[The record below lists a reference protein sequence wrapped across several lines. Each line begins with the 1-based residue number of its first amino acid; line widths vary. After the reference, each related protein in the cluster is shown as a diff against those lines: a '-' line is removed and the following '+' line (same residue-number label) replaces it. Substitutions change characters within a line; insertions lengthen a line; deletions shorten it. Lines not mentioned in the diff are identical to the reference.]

1 MKTNDKAKVFV
12 QAPCGALRLFVKRFL
27 VVESSVAHG
36 DSHLPDTGLVAA
48 FQVQGDCILKDGANA
63 PGSALTGLWDTLRT
77 HHPSRDNM
85 VALAAFTAAGAAA
98 FVRQPLDEFRNATV
112 AMEGV
117 LGRPSELNRIHEQLA
132 EAGHHAA
139 RVQIVERFLLAHI
152 GRARPDPLVS
162 AAVSWIEKAEPMVRI
177 EDLVRHIGLSQSE
190 TYSAVSHVS
199 WTFGGAAICCGTV
212 GGFVRYS
219 RRPLSPAGDR
229 EHRPDEGKDPRGV
242 LGGFEERKTDR
253 GGRADARLNGHMECG
268 APRRFGSAPGLQIKA
283 AGTVALQDQKSSIT
297 RIRSVLKL

>member
-1 MKTNDKAKVFV
+1 M
-12 QAPCGALRLFVKRFL
+12 RLYVKRFL

-48 FQVQGDCILKDGANA
+48 FQVQGDCVLKGGAKA

-77 HHPSRDNM
+77 HHHSRDNM

-177 EDLVRHIGLSQSE
+177 EDLVRYIGLSQSALE
-190 TYSAVSHVS
+190 
-199 WTFGGAAICCGTV
+199 
-212 GGFVRYS
+212 
-219 RRPLSPAGDR
+219 
-229 EHRPDEGKDPRGV
+229 
-242 LGGFEERKTDR
+242 
-253 GGRADARLNGHMECG
+253 
-268 APRRFGSAPGLQIKA
+268 RRFRRFVGTSPRKFVSIVRLQHVLRLRATGADFTSIAYDAGYCDQSHFINDFKRFTGSAPESFFKQATPG
-283 AGTVALQDQKSSIT
+283 
-297 RIRSVLKL
+297 